1 MENAMSN
8 SNTEDKS
15 FREMFGLIVE
25 KEKLT
30 QSRPAKRDEWAHRE
44 GAATTSL
51 GDKLAEAARGLK

>member
-1 MENAMSN
+1 MSK

-15 FREMFGLIVE
+15 FREMFGLIVH

-30 QSRPAKRDEWAHRE
+30 QGRPARRDEWAHRE

-51 GDKLAEAARGLK
+51 GDKLADAAREVK